1 MVIYRKRLL
10 PVPGPRSPGVC
21 IYAKMQLLLL
31 EDKQEID
38 RSIRKALMLGAAGV
52 LGQVR
57 ATSVLA
63 HRGTVPFGSPSSPQV
78 TKSSSFGRHVKK
90 LVYETAEILEEGS
103 SDL

>member
-1 MVIYRKRLL
+1 
-10 PVPGPRSPGVC
+10 VC

-57 ATSVLA
+57 ATSVC
-63 HRGTVPFGSPSSPQV
+63 
-78 TKSSSFGRHVKK
+78 
-90 LVYETAEILEEGS
+90 
-103 SDL
+103 